1 MKWTAAAAT
10 ALLALAGVSTVAA
23 HHSISMFDLGKPVWV
38 KGTVVR
44 FEPVNPHIVFALDE
58 NTGDGQARRWTIEG
72 SGLNSFNRRGLP
84 RDFLK
89 AGDVI
94 EVCGFA
100 WREPVARQGS
110 DANVGN
116 LSRPDIHGHVLIM
129 PDGQMQ
135 IFGGYGKTE
144 NCIRPTDEVASWVD
158 FLDGNRMAHDVWC
171 MRRFGASFPS
181 VAPKAFV
188 AEVDRLM
195 SNPCPE

>member
-1 MKWTAAAAT
+1 MKGTAVTAT
-10 ALLALAGVSTVAA
+10 ALAALSCVSSVAA
-23 HHSISMFDLGKPVWV
+23 HHSISMFDLGHPVWV

-58 NTGDGQARRWTIEG
+58 STANGQARRWTIEG
-72 SGLNSFNRRGLP
+72 SGLNSFNRRGLSG
-84 RDFLK
+84 DFLK

-100 WREPVARQGS
+100 LKEELARP
-110 DANVGN
+110 DATAAT

-129 PDGQMQ
+129 PDGHMQ

-144 NCIRPTDEVASWVD
+144 NCIRPGDELSRWVE
-158 FLDGNRMAHDVWC
+158 FLNGDPMARGVWC

-181 VAPKAFV
+181 VAPQGFV
-188 AEVDRLM
+188 AEVDRSM
-195 SNPCPE
+195 ANPCPE

>member
-1 MKWTAAAAT
+1 
-10 ALLALAGVSTVAA
+10 VSSLAA

-58 NTGDGQARRWTIEG
+58 TMLDGQPRRWTIEG
-72 SGLNSFNRRGLP
+72 SGLNSFNRRGLA

-100 WREPVARQGS
+100 LKEQAARRVAETS
-110 DANVGN
+110 TGN
-116 LSRPDIHGHVLIM
+116 LSRPDIHGHVLVM

-144 NCIRPTDEVASWVD
+144 NCIRPADDIASWVE
-158 FLDGNRMAHDVWC
+158 FLNGNRMARDVWC

-181 VAPKAFV
+181 VAPQGFV
-188 AEVDRLM
+188 AEVDRLL
-195 SNPCPE
+195 STPCPE

>member
-1 MKWTAAAAT
+1 MKSAAVIAT
-10 ALLALAGVSTVAA
+10 ALAALACVNSIAA

-58 NTGDGQARRWTIEG
+58 STADGQARRWTIEG
-72 SGLNSFNRRGLP
+72 SGLNSFNRRGLG
-84 RDFLK
+84 RNFLQP
-89 AGDVI
+89 GDVI

-100 WREPVARQGS
+100 LKEQVARP
-110 DANVGN
+110 DATAGN

-144 NCIRPTDEVASWVD
+144 NCIRPGDEIASWVE
-158 FLDGNRMAHDVWC
+158 FLNGARMARAVWC
-171 MRRFGASFPS
+171 MRRVAASFPS
-181 VAPKAFV
+181 VAPPAFV
-188 AEVDRLM
+188 AEVNRSM
-195 SNPCPE
+195 ANPCSE